1 MDAGISVADEA
12 DLAAIDEWLRKE
24 RDETGDGFYCN
35 WGIIVSSFEEREL
48 YVLRTDGY
56 PVAFLSDQ
64 GTTHNIAEV
73 HPEHRGKGYGKRLA
87 THMIALSRE
96 HGLSVI
102 EIDCAPS
109 TSVPFWRR
117 MGFTP
122 HLSRLGYGGGIY
134 AHKELP
140 WDFEQGTNRRMPV
153 EINFYPANKGYD
165 PNAAPFRTYSE
176 DAEVLQD
183 GSLQLPRRA
192 VCFDPDITQL
202 YDCFVEI
209 SLQGKQIYRDK
220 VKRSEARDLGV
231 MCDAGGIYH
240 IERIK
245 SVPGKHW
252 P

>member
-64 GTTHNIAEV
+64 GATHNIAEV

-140 WDFEQGTNRRMPV
+140 WNFEQGTNRRMPV
-153 EINFYPANKGYD
+153 EINFYPENKGYN
-165 PNAAPFRTYSE
+165 PNAAPFRTYRE
-176 DAEVLQD
+176 DAEVD
-183 GSLQLPRRA
+183 HCNYRGARYASIP
-192 VCFDPDITQL
+192 
-202 YDCFVEI
+202 I
-209 SLQGKQIYRDK
+209 SLNYMIASSKSLFRESKSTETRSSAQ
-220 VKRSEARDLGV
+220 KRETW
-231 MCDAGGIYH
+231 
-240 IERIK
+240 E
-245 SVPGKHW
+245 
-252 P
+252 

>member
-64 GTTHNIAEV
+64 G
-73 HPEHRGKGYGKRLA
+73 A

-140 WDFEQGTNRRMPV
+140 WNFEQGTNRRMPV
-153 EINFYPANKGYD
+153 EINFYPENKGYN
-165 PNAAPFRTYSE
+165 PNAAP
-176 DAEVLQD
+176 
-183 GSLQLPRRA
+183 
-192 VCFDPDITQL
+192 
-202 YDCFVEI
+202 
-209 SLQGKQIYRDK
+209 
-220 VKRSEARDLGV
+220 
-231 MCDAGGIYH
+231 
-240 IERIK
+240 
-245 SVPGKHW
+245 
-252 P
+252 